1 MHECY
6 SAVAYCEARQL
17 LQLQQHSLTSLLH
30 CVYIHAMVLSNR
42 DRTSEF
48 IDLATNLSGS
58 FGLPSNSQQSTSNI
72 GTANKNSIFNDVAV
86 RLSRDIHV
94 YNEKLH
100 TLNKCMFYS
109 LCAAFFAPV
118 HTD

>member
-1 MHECY
+1 MYDCY
-6 SAVAYCEARQL
+6 CAVAYCEARQL
-17 LQLQQHSLTSLLH
+17 LQLQQHSTNFTAA
-30 CVYIHAMVLSNR
+30 YIFLHAMVLSNR

-72 GTANKNSIFNDVAV
+72 STANKNSIFNDVAV